1 MEAIA
6 AHMQFGIHG
15 VWQRV
20 DIGFRRQA
28 GHAEFRIEN
37 RHIGHTGKSFFA
49 DPPMPMRL
57 AGIMRGPSRKLS
69 LMTRSDALI
78 HEDGCVI
85 SSPRVQHAMAYAVD
99 FLLVLDHADLRINQQ
114 RNDQFHG
121 LDMGWEILVAHNFLL
136 LVGIGH
142 DLCAS
147 SLPFFQ
153 ANAFGKA
160 GAENCFVAHVDELI
174 FAGGRAGID
183 YKYLHDILFL
193 YCFYFAFV
201 GRGLDGR
208 NGDSVDDI
216 SGTRQPRER
225 SFTGLFRPWSTGP
238 MVLPGPPSARPCKYC
253 CPY

>member
-1 MEAIA
+1 MHGYGAQFVLGFFQEFGRFPGNEFVGSAVEAIA

-28 GHAEFRIEN
+28 GHAEFRIET
-37 RHIGHTGKSFFA
+37 RHIGHTGEELFA
-49 DPPMPMRL
+49 DFN
-57 AGIMRGPSRKLS
+57 AHEIGGIMQGAKQEVILDDLP
-69 LMTRSDALI
+69 DALI
-78 HEDGCVI
+78 HEDGLRDFLA
-85 SSPRVQHAMAYAVD
+85 PVQHAMAYAVD

-142 DLCAS
+142 DLVRQLA
-147 SLPFFQ
+147 LFQ

-183 YKYLHDILFL
+183 YKYLHDIPFL
-193 YCFYFAFV
+193 YCFLFRFFV

-216 SGTRQPRER
+216 GNKT
-225 SFTGLFRPWSTGP
+225 
-238 MVLPGPPSARPCKYC
+238 AA
-253 CPY
+253 